1 MMAEYV
7 LRAEKK
13 TTLMGKQCLDYFSW
27 SVLQLLNTLI
37 KSMNIRQ
44 GVSLL
49 LPVNKLALCMG
60 ESFQD

>member
-1 MMAEYV
+1 MMAEFEYV

-27 SVLQLLNTLI
+27 SEHPI

-44 GVSLL
+44 GASLRL
-49 LPVNKLALCMG
+49 TENAYFGWK
-60 ESFQD
+60 